1 MKNDHLISYILTLI
15 LQVLRVSKRDIEMRL
30 QNQILYNNDL
40 TSKLEKSKQTQEQ
53 LEALE
58 SILVEQESI
67 NESKMRDMQVNLN
80 HQIDEI
86 NQTKEVEMESVKSR
100 YAELFDEKAHE
111 LQSLRADYAQ
121 CQVV

>member
-1 MKNDHLISYILTLI
+1 M
-15 LQVLRVSKRDIEMRL
+15 QVLRVSKRDIEIRL

-67 NESKMRDMQVNLN
+67 NENKMRDMQINLN

>member
-1 MKNDHLISYILTLI
+1 
-15 LQVLRVSKRDIEMRL
+15 MRL

-67 NESKMRDMQVNLN
+67 NENKMRDMQINLN

-121 CQVV
+121 CKVL